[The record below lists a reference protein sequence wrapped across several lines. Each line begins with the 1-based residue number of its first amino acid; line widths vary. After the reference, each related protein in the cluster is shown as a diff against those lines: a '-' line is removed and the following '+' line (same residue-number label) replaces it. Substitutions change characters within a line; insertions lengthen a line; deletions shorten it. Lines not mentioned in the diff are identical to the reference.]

1 MNQNQAWNQYQE
13 NRDLIDAFKR
23 QTEAFSF
30 MVSNCD
36 GPNYGI
42 TFAMYRQARTDVT
55 AYEIARY
62 QQEGTNCPYWIEWSK
77 PAGLNSHYRKHHI
90 GMTSIPHDRGY
101 HPLDPA

>member
-42 TFAMYRQARTDVT
+42 TFAMYRQARTQ
-55 AYEIARY
+55 AEQYERARY
-62 QQEGTNCPYWIEWSK
+62 TQEGIGCPYWVDWDK
-77 PAGLNSHYRKHHI
+77 PEGKSDAWR
-90 GMTSIPHDRGY
+90 DRRQ
-101 HPLDPA
+101 L